1 MDRLYKVQIGKQR
14 VGNRDRLVY
23 PDALGREFVSL
34 AYNADC
40 SEAVIKADVPDAQH
54 ALFKKDKRMTP
65 LTQKEADEIVKGYQ
79 SAPGLTSPAAPEDM
93 SSLQFAAGVAGGPQI
108 LQPAFFQA
116 EAIVL
121 LEEWQIPDLQNG
133 WKNYGG
139 SYNPAGFRKDR
150 LETVHLRGLIKEGK
164 IGRQAVIFQLPADCL
179 PEFRQL
185 HLVAT
190 HPNAAGRVDILQDGK
205 VLAYSGDNHWISLD
219 GIQFRAG

>member
-1 MDRLYKVQIGKQR
+1 
-14 VGNRDRLVY
+14 
-23 PDALGREFVSL
+23 LGREFVSL

-40 SEAVIKADVPDAQH
+40 TEAVIKADVSDGQHDA
-54 ALFKKDKRMTP
+54 FKENKRITP
-65 LTQKEADEIVKGYQ
+65 LTQKEADETVKGFQ
-79 SAPGLTSPAAPEDM
+79 SEPLLTSSVASEDISAP
-93 SSLQFAAGVAGGPQI
+93 QFAAGLAVRQMPEPYLFQAGG
-108 LQPAFFQA
+108 
-116 EAIVL
+116 IVFP
-121 LEEWQIPDLQNG
+121 EEWQVPDFQNG

-150 LETVHLRGLIKEGK
+150 LETVHLRGLVKDGK
-164 IGRQAVIFQLPADCL
+164 IGREGVIFQLPADCL

-205 VLAYSGDNHWISLD
+205 VLAYAGDSNWISLD